1 MYNTSKA
8 LHAGGTEKVINDKDT
23 SLQIAASEFDG
34 KRFAIGK
41 NSETLQVHALAPLA
55 GIVDDS
61 SKPSD
66 QWRGIP
72 LLHAS
77 DLPPGC
83 GVVNCATSIA
93 PVSAE
98 RRIREVAPFV
108 HLISFDRLQR
118 VMPDVLHPPSF
129 VQEMNEDWERNTDE
143 WIKLRASLADEQSKT
158 VFDDIVGFRSTG
170 SYAHMSNYRVRL
182 QDQYFDNS
190 CPLRSGEVFVDC
202 GGFDGDTTEQFTR
215 RCPHY
220 NRVWLFEPSEVNM
233 QRAKKRL
240 AGARDIHF
248 VPKGVSDQIGRLSF
262 NSGAGSASA
271 VSDSGDASIDVTTID
286 EEIDEL
292 VSFIK
297 MDLEGWELKA
307 LAGARR
313 HIDRDHPRLAVA
325 VYHHASDFW
334 MIPEFILSIRSD
346 YDVFLRHYTE
356 GWSETVMYFVPK
368 SGDK

>member
-1 MYNTSKA
+1 MNSDDLASKI
-8 LHAGGTEKVINDKDT
+8 L
-23 SLQIAASEFDG
+23 SPEFDG

-41 NSETLQVHALAPLA
+41 NPETLQVHAVAPVA

-61 SKPSD
+61 SGPSD
-66 QWRGIP
+66 RWQGIP
-72 LLHAS
+72 LIGACE
-77 DLPPGC
+77 LPQGC

-93 PVSAE
+93 PLSAD
-98 RRIREVAPFV
+98 RRIRTAGVAV
-108 HLISFDRLQR
+108 SLISFDCLQR
-118 VMPDVLHPPSF
+118 ALPNSLRPPSF
-129 VQEMNEDWERNTDE
+129 VCEMNADWEENKEE
-143 WIKLRASLADEQSKT
+143 WRKLRDTLADEESRT
-158 VFDDIVGFRSTG
+158 VFDDIVRFRRTG
-170 SYAHMSNYRVRL
+170 SYAHMSAYRVRL
-182 QDQYFDNS
+182 HDQYFDHV

-215 RCPHY
+215 RCPQY

-233 QRAKKRL
+233 QKAKKRL

-248 VPKGVSDQIGRLSF
+248 VPKGISDQIGRLNF

-286 EEIDEL
+286 KEIEEP

-307 LAGARR
+307 LAGARH
-313 HIDRDHPRLAVA
+313 HIERDHPRLAVA

-334 MIPEFILSIRSD
+334 MIPEFILSISSD

>member
-1 MYNTSKA
+1 MNQVMNSDG
-8 LHAGGTEKVINDKDT
+8 L
-23 SLQIAASEFDG
+23 ASNILSPKFDG

-41 NSETLQVHALAPLA
+41 NPETLQVHAVAPLA

-61 SKPSD
+61 SGSSD
-66 QWRGIP
+66 RWQGIH
-72 LLHAS
+72 LIGATE
-77 DLPPGC
+77 LPPGC
-83 GVVNCATSIA
+83 GVINCATSVA

-98 RRIREVAPFV
+98 RRVRAAGVAV
-108 HLISFDRLQR
+108 SLISFDCLQR
-118 VMPDVLHPPSF
+118 AQPNSLRPPSF
-129 VQEMNEDWERNTDE
+129 VCEMNADWEKNKEE
-143 WIKLRASLADEQSKT
+143 WRKLRDTLADEESKT
-158 VFDDIVGFRSTG
+158 VFDDIVQFRRTG
-170 SYAHMSNYRVRL
+170 SYAHMSAYRVRL
-182 QDQYFDNS
+182 HDQYFDDV

-202 GGFDGDTTEQFTR
+202 GGFDGDTTEQLAR
-215 RCPHY
+215 RCPQY

-233 QRAKKRL
+233 QKAKKRL

-286 EEIDEL
+286 KEIEET

-307 LAGARR
+307 LAGARH
-313 HIDRDHPRLAVA
+313 HIERDHPRLAIA

-356 GWSETVMYFVPK
+356 GWSETVMYFVQK
-368 SGDK
+368 SGNK